1 MLASLTEGS
10 WGRRATIARSASSRT
25 VSPTNVAI
33 WNQTGRATDFHLGV
47 RARARGAPRR
57 GGDGSAGGGPPGRGR
72 NGSADG
78 AGRPRVGAVMAG
90 KRRGLI
96 TSSVIRGDVIRGDV
110 IRADLIRGNLIR
122 GDVIRGDVIKGNAP
136 PALEQARDG
145 GHDQRREDH
154 RQG

>member
-33 WNQTGRATDFHLGV
+33 WSQTGRATDFHLGV
-47 RARARGAPRR
+47 RAGAREAPR
-57 GGDGSAGGGPPGRGR
+57 RGR

-90 KRRGLI
+90 KRRRVI
-96 TSSVIRGDVIRGDV
+96 TGSVITGSAIRSDVMRGD
-110 IRADLIRGNLIR
+110 
-122 GDVIRGDVIKGNAP
+122 AP

-154 RQG
+154 RQGQPGGHLGDGG

>member
-47 RARARGAPRR
+47 RAGAREAPR
-57 GGDGSAGGGPPGRGR
+57 RGR

-110 IRADLIRGNLIR
+110 IRGDVIR
-122 GDVIRGDVIKGNAP
+122 GDVIRGDVIRGDLIKDNAP
-136 PALEQARDG
+136 PALEQ
-145 GHDQRREDH
+145 
-154 RQG
+154 

>member
-47 RARARGAPRR
+47 RAGAREAPR
-57 GGDGSAGGGPPGRGR
+57 RGR

-96 TSSVIRGDVIRGDV
+96 TGNVIRGDVLRGHVLRGHVLRGHVLRVHV
-110 IRADLIRGNLIR
+110 IR
-122 GDVIRGDVIKGNAP
+122 GNAP
-136 PALEQARDG
+136 PALEQPRDG
-145 GHDQRREDH
+145 GHGQRREDH
-154 RQG
+154 RQ

>member
-47 RARARGAPRR
+47 RAGAREAPR
-57 GGDGSAGGGPPGRGR
+57 RGR

-90 KRRGLI
+90 KRRGGI
-96 TSSVIRGDVIRGDV
+96 TGSVIRGAVIRGAVIRGAVIRGD
-110 IRADLIRGNLIR
+110 
-122 GDVIRGDVIKGNAP
+122 AP

-154 RQG
+154 RQGQPRGH

>member
-25 VSPTNVAI
+25 VSPTNVAN

-47 RARARGAPRR
+47 RAGARGAPR
-57 GGDGSAGGGPPGRGR
+57 RGR

-90 KRRGLI
+90 KRRRGVI
-96 TSSVIRGDVIRGDV
+96 TGSVIRGDVIRDSV
-110 IRADLIRGNLIR
+110 IRGAVIRGA
-122 GDVIRGDVIKGNAP
+122 VIRGDAP
-136 PALEQARDG
+136 PALEQ
-145 GHDQRREDH
+145 
-154 RQG
+154 

>member
-1 MLASLTEGS
+1 MLASLTDDS

-47 RARARGAPRR
+47 RAGAREAPR
-57 GGDGSAGGGPPGRGR
+57 RGR

-78 AGRPRVGAVMAG
+78 AGRPGVGAVMAG

-96 TSSVIRGDVIRGDV
+96 PGNVIRGDVLRGHV
-110 IRADLIRGNLIR
+110 LRGHVLR
-122 GDVIRGDVIKGNAP
+122 GHVLRGHVLRGNAP
-136 PALEQARDG
+136 PALEQARD
-145 GHDQRREDH
+145 
-154 RQG
+154 

>member
-47 RARARGAPRR
+47 RAGAREAPR
-57 GGDGSAGGGPPGRGR
+57 RGR

-78 AGRPRVGAVMAG
+78 AGRPRLGAVMAG

-96 TSSVIRGDVIRGDV
+96 TGNVIRGDVIRGDV

-122 GDVIRGDVIKGNAP
+122 GDVIRGDVIRGDVIKGNAP
-136 PALEQARDG
+136 PALQQARDG
-145 GHDQRREDH
+145 GHDQ
-154 RQG
+154 